1 MPYHLDAHTAAGL
14 LSLAD
19 WHVDVD
25 ADADVDVG
33 RLSRLDCS
41 SLIWWRPPLWF
52 GAKAMQS
59 LRVKVL
65 T

>member
-1 MPYHLDAHTAAGL
+1 MPYHLDAHTATGL

-25 ADADVDVG
+25 VDVDVG

-52 GAKAMQS
+52 GAKAMKSFQ
-59 LRVKVL
+59 VKVF